1 MISPTLT
8 LIALLL
14 ACCTLPAQAASAEAA
29 DAQQWEH
36 SALVIPDIPVV
47 DQHGRTLRFYTDLIK
62 GKTVA
67 LNFIFTTCTT
77 MCPPQTYNLRRV
89 QQALG
94 ERVGREVTFI
104 SLSVDPGE
112 RPAALQ
118 KFARRFDIAPGWYIV
133 SASKRDLDRL
143 LTALGAFSNDKQNHS
158 AMTLIGN
165 EPGHYWTRMHSLS
178 APPLLVQAINQ
189 AASRT
194 QPKRVEA
201 ADTRTSHPT
210 P

>member
-1 MISPTLT
+1 MILRTLT

-14 ACCTLPAQAASAEAA
+14 ACPIPPARTASAETA
-29 DAQQWEH
+29 DTQQWEH
-36 SALVIPDIPVV
+36 GALVVPDIPVI
-47 DQHGRTLRFYTDLIK
+47 DQHGRKLRFYTDLIK

-77 MCPPQTYNLRRV
+77 QCPPQTYNLRRV

-94 ERVGREVTFI
+94 ERVGRDVTFI

-143 LTALGAFSNDKQNHS
+143 LTALGAFSSDKLNHS

-165 EPGHYWTRMHSLS
+165 EPGHYWRRMHSLS

-194 QPKRVEA
+194 QPRRVDA
-201 ADTRTSHPT
+201 SYRVAQPT